1 MNNILLRRQTAEDIE
16 AQVSKLL
23 KDLGNPEPPLR
34 LEDVREL
41 LRLDR
46 VYYQSPGD
54 SILRETVHKLRV
66 AGKQV
71 LARPA
76 ILGEAIRKLDLKALY
91 LPDRKRILLDAS
103 LPIIKQRWSEAHEV
117 GHDIIPW
124 HQFTMMGDDRNTLT
138 PGCHAQIEAE
148 ANYAAGQM
156 LFLQDRFLREVK
168 AREVGVQTIL
178 DIKKLFGNTITTTL
192 WKFVEQAGEC
202 LVGAISVHPHRP
214 PAEFDPNNPFRY
226 FVRSPS
232 FLLQFPNVTEC
243 ALFPEIKRYCRNSR
257 GGSLGESE
265 VILVD
270 ANESKHVFH
279 FHTFFNTYE
288 ALTLGRYLR
297 PQPVIISR
305 KDR

>member
-1 MNNILLRRQTAEDIE
+1 VNNILLRRQTSEDIE

-34 LEDVREL
+34 LEDVRER
-41 LRLDR
+41 LRLDKF
-46 VYYQSPGD
+46 YYQNPGD
-54 SILRETVHKLRV
+54 SILRETVHRLKV

-76 ILGEAIRKLDLKALY
+76 ILGDAIRKLDLKALY

-103 LPIIKQRWSEAHEV
+103 LPIIKQRWSEAHEI

-138 PGCHAQIEAE
+138 LGCHEQIEAE

-156 LFLQDRFLREVK
+156 LFLQERFLHELRSREV
-168 AREVGVQTIL
+168 AIQTIL
-178 DIKKLFGNTITTTL
+178 DMKKLFGNTITTTL

-202 LVGAISVHPHRP
+202 LVGAISVHPHRTP
-214 PAEFDPNNPFRY
+214 SDFDPDNPLRY

-232 FLLQFPNVTEC
+232 FLQEFPNVTEC
-243 ALFPEIKRYCRNSR
+243 SLFPEIKKYCRNSR

-265 VILVD
+265 IIL
-270 ANESKHVFH
+270 ANANGEKHVFH
-279 FHTFFNTYE
+279 FHTFFNSYD

-297 PQPVIISR
+297 PQAAFLGQSVE
-305 KDR
+305 

>member
-1 MNNILLRRQTAEDIE
+1 VDNILLRRQTAEDIE
-16 AQVSKLL
+16 AQVAKLL
-23 KDLGNPEPPLR
+23 NDLGNPGPPLR
-34 LEDVREL
+34 LEDVREA
-41 LRLDR
+41 LRLDMA
-46 VYYQSPGD
+46 YYQSPGD
-54 SILRETVHKLRV
+54 SILQETVHKLKV
-66 AGKQV
+66 AGRQV

-124 HQFTMMGDDRNTLT
+124 HKFTMMGDDRNTLT
-138 PGCHAQIEAE
+138 PGCHAQVEAE

-156 LFLQDRFLREVK
+156 LFLQERFLHEVR

-178 DIKKLFGNTITTTL
+178 DMKKLFGNTITTTL

-214 PAEFDPNNPFRY
+214 PSEFDPENPFRY

-232 FLLQFPNVTEC
+232 FLQRFPNVTEC

-265 VILVD
+265 VVLAD
-270 ANESKHVFH
+270 ANGNRHVFH
-279 FHTFFNTYE
+279 FHTFFNTYD

-297 PQPVIISR
+297 PHTAFLGQAV
-305 KDR
+305 